1 MEGSLAHANVLII
14 GHKGKLRNIKLAS
27 IDDEITFVAPV
38 YFKNELPS
46 SRLLR
51 LTLEIFLNGRFLK
64 QGERGCSLAHIEA
77 RHQAKQLK
85 YDWTLILEDDVD
97 LPKNWLASVS
107 LAARGIE
114 GLSNCLILLN
124 SNLYLSQNSK
134 FDALPFKPSYANAY
148 LIHRSVILKRKY
160 QRLETY
166 EIADWPISFS
176 RIKVYS
182 LDGLAVDTHAQS
194 QIGKRRTSRT
204 YLVLDALVRLLFSPL
219 LALILRVNLLEFLKW
234 NVLGPLYKDVYLR
247 IRWRFRSS
255 KI

>member
-1 MEGSLAHANVLII
+1 MEESLAHANVVII
-14 GHKGKLRNIKLAS
+14 GHKGRLRNTKLAS
-27 IDDEITFVAPV
+27 IDDEIIFVAPV
-38 YFKNELPS
+38 YFKSELPY

-51 LTLEIFLNGRFLK
+51 LPFELFLNGRFLK

-107 LAARGIE
+107 LAARGID
-114 GLSNCLILLN
+114 GLSNYLILLN
-124 SNLYLSQNSK
+124 SNFYLSQNRK
-134 FDALPFKPSYANAY
+134 FGPLPFKPSYANAY
-148 LIHRSVILKRKY
+148 LIHRSVILDRRYK
-160 QRLETY
+160 RLEKY

-176 RIKVYS
+176 RIKFYS
-182 LDGLAVDTHAQS
+182 VDGLAVDTLAQS
-194 QIGKRRTSRT
+194 QIGRRRTSRT

-219 LALILRVNLLEFLKW
+219 LALILRVNLFEFLKW
-234 NVLGPLYKDVYLR
+234 NVIGPLYKDIYLR
-247 IRWRFRSS
+247 IRWQLRSS